1 MTSFKSIRCLNFT
14 KFNIEKSRIELW
26 KIQKFF
32 LIPGLLPAKFPN
44 FHRERE
50 SKKGPILTGNG
61 IITGS
66 RSSANSD
73 SDNSRFK

>member
-1 MTSFKSIRCLNFT
+1 MTSFNSIQCLNFT
-14 KFNIEKSRIELW
+14 KFNIEKPKMGLS

-32 LIPGLLPAKFPN
+32 SIPGLLPAKFPN

-66 RSSANSD
+66 RSSTGYA
-73 SDNSRFK
+73 